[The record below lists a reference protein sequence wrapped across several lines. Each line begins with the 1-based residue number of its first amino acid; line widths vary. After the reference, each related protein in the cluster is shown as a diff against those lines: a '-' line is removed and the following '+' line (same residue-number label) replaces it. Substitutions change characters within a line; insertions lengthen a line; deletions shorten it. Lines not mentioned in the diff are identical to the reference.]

1 VAPSVRDLRISE
13 RVRSRRRS
21 RRHVELWRKRSR
33 ADLRRIL
40 LLALIVV
47 LILPLMGIPALAAG
61 AVGPLPAVSG
71 LSSSNLEQDT
81 LIYDR
86 RGTLLADI
94 GNAGDHRI
102 VVPLSYVNPLL
113 IKATL
118 ATEDRTFYKNS
129 GVDLPGIFRAAL
141 ADYTHH
147 HISQGGS
154 TISQQLVKQ
163 VYIGP
168 NPAPT
173 IQRKLKEAVL
183 AIELNRQ
190 YSKNQILEMYLNTIY
205 YGSQTYGI
213 EAAARS
219 YFQTNAHDLSL
230 AQASILA
237 GLPQAPTKYNPLL
250 NLPSA
255 KQRQA
260 QVLAAMVG
268 EKFITVAQAQ
278 AAYATKLQ
286 VFPPINKFEA
296 PHFVDYVL
304 KNLATDH
311 HILSGDRRGYRVYTS
326 LDLNLQHMAEQ
337 VIREQIAQKGNFYN
351 FHDAALVSMDPR
363 TGEVLAMVGGDDY
376 NRPGGQYNLAYE
388 VPRQPGSSFKIFT
401 YTAAI
406 ESRKVNMTSPILD
419 EAMVFPIGGDQPG
432 RFLPGFAPYAPENYD
447 RRFHGTVPL
456 KLAMGNS
463 LNIPAL
469 KTELRTGIPAVVD
482 MAHRMGITCL
492 GLPCDDKRDPS
503 YYGASLTLG
512 GYEVRVADMATAAAT
527 LGDQGIRHREAPILS
542 IKDGLGREVYTYDA
556 QKAEFRAVD
565 PNVAFIIA
573 SIMSD
578 DRNRC
583 LEFGC
588 HGDLTL
594 PGRHVGAK
602 TGTTQSFKDNW
613 TVGFTPSLATAVWVG
628 NPDNKPLSHN
638 STGIVGAAPIWH
650 KFMVQALAG
659 KPDEWYAVP
668 SGVHQVG
675 DNFYLPGTEN
685 VAPILAQPW
694 PVCHLPA
701 NFNPYSLSYAQTV
714 VDGVPCVINAP
725 KPPPAPAAPSPSP
738 SPAAQPTCPP
748 PSVPNPGG
756 QCKPPPP
763 PGNG

>member
-1 VAPSVRDLRISE
+1 ML
-13 RVRSRRRS
+13 
-21 RRHVELWRKRSR
+21 
-33 ADLRRIL
+33 
-40 LLALIVV
+40 
-47 LILPLMGIPALAAG
+47 LPLMGIPVLAAG

-71 LSSSNLEQDT
+71 LSSSSLEQDT

-86 RGTLLADI
+86 HGTLLADI
-94 GNAGDHRI
+94 GKAGDHRI
-102 VVPLSYVNPLL
+102 VVPLSYISPLL

-118 ATEDRTFYKNS
+118 ATEDRTFYNNS
-129 GVDLPGIFRAAL
+129 GVDLGGIFRAAV

-163 VYIGP
+163 VYIGS

-230 AQASILA
+230 AQASMLA
-237 GLPQAPTKYNPLL
+237 GLPQAPTQYNPLL
-250 NLPSA
+250 AFRSA
-255 KQRQA
+255 KKRQA
-260 QVLAAMVG
+260 EVLGAMVG
-268 EKFITVAQAQ
+268 EKFITPAQAQ

-286 VFPPINKFEA
+286 VFAPINKFEA

-304 KNLATDH
+304 KTLAADH
-311 HILSGDRRGYRVYTS
+311 HITSGDRRGYRVYTS
-326 LDLNLQHMAEQ
+326 LDLNLQHVAEGI
-337 VIREQIAQKGNFYN
+337 IREQIAQKGNFYN
-351 FHDAALVSMDPR
+351 FHDAALVSMDPK
-363 TGEVLAMVGGDDY
+363 TGEILAMVGGDDY
-376 NRPGGQYNLAYE
+376 NRPGGQYNFAYE

-406 ESRKVNMTSPILD
+406 ESRKFNMVSPILD
-419 EAMVFPIGGDQPG
+419 DAMVFPLGGTEPG
-432 RFLPGFAPYAPENYD
+432 RYLPNYAPYAPQNYD
-447 RRFHGTVPL
+447 LRFHGTLPL
-456 KLAMGNS
+456 KMAMGNS
-463 LNIPAL
+463 MNIPAL
-469 KTELRTGIPAVVD
+469 KTEMRTGIPAVVD
-482 MAHRMGITCL
+482 IAHRMGVTCL
-492 GLPCDDKRDPS
+492 GLPCDDKRPVTD
-503 YYGASLTLG
+503 YEKSLTLG
-512 GYEVRVADMATAAAT
+512 SYEVRVADMATAASTLAT
-527 LGDQGIRHREAPILS
+527 LGIRHREAPILS
-542 IKDGLGREVYTYDA
+542 IKDGLGKEVYTYDA

-565 PNVAFIIA
+565 PNVAFIVA

-613 TVGFTPSLATAVWVG
+613 TVGFTPTLATAVWVG

-659 KPDEWYAVP
+659 VPDQWYPVP
-668 SGVHQVG
+668 PGIHQVG
-675 DNFYLPGTEN
+675 ENYFLPGTEN

-694 PVCHLPA
+694 PVCKLPA
-701 NFNPYSLSYAQTV
+701 NFNPYSLSYAQTI
-714 VDGVPCVINAP
+714 VDGVPCIINAP
-725 KPPPAPAAPSPSP
+725 KPPPAPATPAP
-738 SPAAQPTCPP
+738 SPAASPSATPCTGPP
-748 PSVPNPGG
+748 P
-756 QCKPPPP
+756 QCKPPGQQ
-763 PGNG
+763 GNN